1 MRLLASLVA
10 TALLAA
16 ACGGAPAA
24 ASPTVAAT
32 ATPAPTPTPSPTPQ
46 LKYSFVAD
54 LKSSNEVPAITS
66 AEASCT
72 GKGTFALDTTKDTT
86 GKITA
91 ALATFTLTVSACP
104 TTTEITLFHIHKA
117 AAGANGGVVVD
128 SGQKAAEPIALTT
141 GATSGTVTKS
151 NITVTPENADA
162 IIKDP
167 AGFYFNV
174 HSKLHGGGVVRG
186 QLTAGS

>member
-1 MRLLASLVA
+1 MRLLASLIA

-24 ASPTVAAT
+24 SSPTVAVAT
-32 ATPAPTPTPSPTPQ
+32 ATPAPTPAPTPQ

-54 LKSSNEVPAITS
+54 LKSSNEVPAIAS
-66 AEASCT
+66 AEATCA
-72 GKGTFALDTTKDTT
+72 GRGTFVLDTTKDSA

-91 ALATFTLTVSACP
+91 ALATFTLTVSGCP
-104 TTTEITLFHIHKA
+104 TTTEITLFHIHRA

-128 SGQKAAEPIALTT
+128 SGQKAAEPLVLST
-141 GATSGTVTKS
+141 GATAGTVTKS
-151 NITVTPENADA
+151 NITVKPEDADA
-162 IIKDP
+162 IIAGP

-186 QLTAGS
+186 QLAAGS